1 MKVIK
6 DIRIYKSEIENIDG
20 KSLPNDFMNK
30 DLNVIIHR
38 IVMKLREL
46 SFSFGEFD
54 HLYINFTV
62 CLQNEKIRPAK
73 RKVDQY
79 HPWYRY
85 YDVGVSHEVFQNL
98 EFVESKEII
107 IDLIERVL
115 LRFAADEQTKGLIK
129 ESISVALTQ
138 GDQMLMRYK
147 EKKSA
152 KNSAVVF
159 LRYLDSGIYEPIV
172 CVYDNN
178 GQELMRRVLPQTL
191 DLLSIGDIQLSSKRV
206 TIKPR
211 ENVFT
216 KDLEPVTFEIT
227 L

>member
-6 DIRIYKSEIENIDG
+6 DIRVYKSEIENIDG
-20 KSLPNDFMNK
+20 NSEPNGFINN

-46 SFSFGEFD
+46 DFSFGEFD
-54 HLYINFTV
+54 HLYINLTI
-62 CLQNEKIRPAK
+62 CLPNEEIRPAK
-73 RKVDQY
+73 RNVNQHY
-79 HPWYRY
+79 PWYRY
-85 YDVGVSHEVFQNL
+85 YDVGVSHELFQSL
-98 EFVESKEII
+98 EFSESKEII

-115 LRFAADEQTKGLIK
+115 IRFASDEQTKRSVK

-138 GDQMLMRYK
+138 GDQMLMRFK

-159 LRYLDSGIYEPIV
+159 LRYLDSCIYEPIV
-172 CVYDNN
+172 CIYDND
-178 GQELMRRVLPQTL
+178 GQEIMRRVLPQTL

-211 ENVFT
+211 RNVFT
-216 KDLEPVTFEIT
+216 KGLEPVTFEIT
-227 L
+227 M